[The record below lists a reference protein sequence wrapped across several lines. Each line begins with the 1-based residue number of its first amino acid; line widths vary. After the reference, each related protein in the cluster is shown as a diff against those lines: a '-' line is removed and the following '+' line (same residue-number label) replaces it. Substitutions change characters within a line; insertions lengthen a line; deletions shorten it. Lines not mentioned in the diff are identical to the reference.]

1 MLLNKFLSHFSYSA
15 VQRSLEYLSH
25 IDYSTI
31 QFTPH
36 HGNIMMGAKIKGTY
50 YYHTH
55 IIYSPAKNAIIGSEC
70 SCPVSDYC
78 KHGAAL
84 AHVFYTNFLND
95 IDLSLSASNI
105 AVQLNKPEEHLDNVV
120 HFPESTSNATHQKAS
135 QWLQEFKQN
144 LLQTTAT
151 KPTENAR
158 QFIYVLTQ
166 THKLSTSV
174 FKVRRNKDGE
184 IKEAKSYSTFDN
196 ILYYKIAMPKH
207 ERTLF
212 TLIYNH
218 ASLNKENIYAYY
230 SDLTLQNM
238 SLEIFK
244 QLIQSGDCYWQHH
257 QNNKPLL
264 WSETV
269 YAVDFQ
275 WQYNTQQQTEK
286 LTLNLTHTNNTPP
299 PKNIRIIYTRPLSYL
314 DLDTLTMGELNTPYT
329 ADVIHK
335 LLNMPPIPSSLI
347 NEVSEILQTN
357 PATKSLPPSKAA
369 QQITDV
375 YGACTPVLRFG
386 DFDNLMNFML
396 DNGQGL
402 AEVCFDYDSGRIK
415 ANSTKA
421 FFIGKQQGQTV
432 RQFRDIKQEKQHI
445 TKLQKLIA
453 SLQWAS
459 QHPASRYLANK
470 PNAALVCANLDD
482 WSRQIIPTNQIQALG
497 WKIEHLQD
505 SIFNLQAAQHIEF
518 SLNESSSQQNWFEL
532 GATIQDQQGNV
543 INLKDLLT
551 GLIQNNPALLK
562 PDNLEKLND
571 DGFFSFQLGNNQP
584 DLAILIKDIKPILLH
599 LGHLL
604 QQDSHGIDRY
614 DAAHILELQHLL
626 GMPWQ
631 NNERLTQ
638 FANKLKQ
645 GYQQQ
650 LPTPQGFNGELRPY
664 QQQGLGWLQFLRDTE
679 HGGILAD
686 DMGLGKTA
694 QTLAHILLEKQ
705 AGHLANK
712 PALIIAPTSLM
723 YNWLR
728 EAQKFTPDLKVLVLQ
743 GQNRHQ
749 DFDKIDQYDIVLST
763 YPLLARDEEVLNKY
777 SYHLLILDEAQNIKN
792 PQAKAAHVVR
802 QLDAKHRLCLTG
814 TPMENHLGELW
825 SLFYFLMPGFLSSQD
840 VFNKKYRHPIEKQG
854 DNQLRQ
860 KLVNRIKPFMLRRL
874 KVDVAKELPPKT
886 TIEVNIDMNEAQS
899 KLYEAVRV
907 AMQSSIQDII
917 AKQGFK
923 RSQILI
929 LDALL
934 KLRQVCCHPSLLKLE
949 KISSSKANSAK
960 LEQLL
965 DMVTE
970 MVEEGRKI
978 LIFSQFT
985 TMLTLIEDNLNK
997 QKIDFVK
1004 LTGQT
1009 KKREEAIN
1017 AFQSGQVPVFLISL
1031 KAGGVGLN
1039 LTAADTVIH
1048 YDPWWNPA
1056 AEDQASDRAW
1066 RIGQDKPVFVYKLI
1080 TNQSIEEKIL
1090 ALQKNKA
1097 QLAQS
1102 ILSHDKEQDIKLSEE
1117 DMMNLFET
1125 F

>member
-1 MLLNKFLSHFSYSA
+1 MSHHKFFANFSHTA
-15 VQRSLEYLSH
+15 IQRSLDYLSH

-36 HGNIMMGAKIKGTY
+36 HGNIMMSAQIKGTY
-50 YYHTH
+50 NYHTSVT
-55 IIYSPAKNAIIGSEC
+55 YNPTKAYIIGSEC
-70 SCPVSDYC
+70 SCPVNGFC

-84 AHVFYTNFLND
+84 ARVFYNNFLHD

-105 AVQLNKPEEHLDNVV
+105 VVQLKNPQEHSDNVV
-120 HFPESTSNATHQKAS
+120 YLSKSTSNATHQKAT
-135 QWLQEFKQN
+135 QWLQEFTRN
-144 LLQTTAT
+144 LIEPAP
-151 KPTENAR
+151 KPTENAK

-174 FKVRRNKDGE
+174 FKVRRTKDGD
-184 IKEAKSYSTFDN
+184 IKETKSYSSFDN
-196 ILYYKIAMPKH
+196 ILYHKIAMPQH

-212 TLIYNH
+212 TLLYNH
-218 ASLNKENIYAYY
+218 ASLNKQNMYSFY
-230 SDLTLQNM
+230 SDLNLQNIA
-238 SLEIFK
+238 LETFK
-244 QLIQSGDCYWQHH
+244 QLIQSGDCYWQNH
-257 QNNKPLL
+257 QKTRPLA
-264 WSETV
+264 WSNTS
-269 YAVDFQ
+269 YAVNFE
-275 WQYNTQQQTEK
+275 WQYNATQQTEQ
-286 LTLNLTHTNNTPP
+286 LTVKLTHTNNTPP
-299 PKNIRIIYTRPLSYL
+299 PKNITILYTRPLTYL
-314 DLDTLTMGELNTPYT
+314 DLDTLTIGELNTHYT
-329 ADVIHK
+329 TEVIHK
-335 LLNMPPIPSSLI
+335 LLNMPAIPSSLI
-347 NEVSEILQTN
+347 NDVSEVLQNHPLTKDL
-357 PATKSLPPSKAA
+357 PASKFA
-369 QQITDV
+369 QQTAEV

-386 DFDNLMNFML
+386 DFDNLMHFML
-396 DNGQGL
+396 DKGQGL
-402 AEVCFDYDSGRIK
+402 AEICFDYDGGRIK
-415 ANSTKA
+415 ANSSKA
-421 FFIGKQQGQTV
+421 FFMGKQQGQTV
-432 RQFRDIKQEKQHI
+432 RQFRDVKQEKQHI
-445 TKLQKLIA
+445 TKLQKLIT

-470 PNAALVCANLDD
+470 PSVALICANLDD
-482 WSRQIIPTNQIQALG
+482 WSKQIIPSNKIEALG
-497 WKIEHLQD
+497 WKIEHLED
-505 SIFNLQAAQHIEF
+505 SIFNLQAAQHIEL
-518 SLNESSSQQNWFEL
+518 SLNESNAQQNWFEL
-532 GATIQDQQGNV
+532 GATIQDQQGNI
-543 INLKDLLT
+543 INLMDLLT
-551 GLIQNNPALLK
+551 GLIQKNPALLK
-562 PDNLEKLND
+562 PDNLERLND

-584 DLAILIKDIKPILLH
+584 DLAISIKDIKPILLH

-604 QQDSHGIDRY
+604 QQDSKGIDRY
-614 DAAHILELQHLL
+614 DAAQVLELQHLL

-645 GYQQQ
+645 GYQQL
-650 LPTPQGFNGELRPY
+650 LPTPQGFNGQLRPY

-705 AGHLANK
+705 AGSLDKK

-723 YNWLR
+723 YNWLK
-728 EAQKFTPDLKVLVLQ
+728 EAQKFTPDLKVLILQ
-743 GQNRHQ
+743 GANRHQ
-749 DFDKIDQYDIVLST
+749 DFDKIAEYDIVLST
-763 YPLLARDEEVLNKY
+763 YPLLARDEEHLKKY
-777 SYHLLILDEAQNIKN
+777 SYHLLILDEAQHIKN
-792 PQAKAAHVVR
+792 PQAKAAQVVR

-840 VFNKKYRHPIEKQG
+840 VFNKKYRNPIEKQG
-854 DNQLRQ
+854 DNQLRH

-874 KVDVAKELPPKT
+874 KADVAKELPPKT

-907 AMQSSIQDII
+907 AMQSSIRDII

-923 RSQILI
+923 RSQIFI

-960 LEQLL
+960 LDQLL
-965 DMVTE
+965 NMVTE

-985 TMLTLIEDNLNK
+985 SMLKLIEDSLNS

-1009 KKREEAIN
+1009 KKREEVIN

-1097 QLAQS
+1097 ELAQS
-1102 ILSHDKEQDIKLSEE
+1102 ILSQDKEGEIKLSE
-1117 DMMNLFET
+1117 DTVMQLFER